1 VREVATTL
9 KFDLQPFVFPV
20 ITTTTTTTT
29 TTAANHKPKDHG
41 VEFQEIKITIT

>member
-20 ITTTTTTTT
+20 ITTTTTTT